1 MIFARSRYFTA
12 MNLSLLLCLAGLLSV
27 SPENQALALDPQF
40 KRHYEIGEDYLQ
52 REDFKQ
58 AITEFDEAI
67 KIDGGRSKE
76 CAKAYRGRGT
86 AYSDLKQYDLAL
98 KDLDRAIALDARND
112 LSFNNRGAVYLRTL
126 RPLEAIKDFNQA
138 LILNPGNKYAA
149 VNRAG
154 AYLLTNTPKAG
165 AQATIEWLSKGG
177 WRSDFA
183 GHAAVLSLLA
193 EMSAKDKVAQA
204 KLLQESRSKLDRLKW
219 PYSLIKHWQGKATEE
234 DVLEEAQDSTYNLT
248 QAQCFLGLA
257 SFYGGDKDDCL
268 RRMEFVQKHGTVNSV
283 EYWLAKGFIQKIKTK
298 K

>member
-1 MIFARSRYFTA
+1 MILGCLRNLPAA
-12 MNLSLLLCLAGLLSV
+12 ALSLLLCLTGLLSA
-27 SPENQALALDPQF
+27 SPANQALALNPQF

-76 CAKAYRGRGT
+76 CAKAFRGRGT
-86 AYSDLKQYDLAL
+86 AYSDLKQYNLAL
-98 KDLDRAIALDARND
+98 KDLDKAIALDATND
-112 LSFNNRGAVYLRTL
+112 LAFNNRGAVYLRTL
-126 RPLEAIKDFNQA
+126 KPMEAIKDFNQA

-165 AQATIEWLSKGG
+165 ARATAEWLLKGG

-183 GHAAVLSLLA
+183 GHAAVLTVLA
-193 EMSAKDKVAQA
+193 ERAAKDKDAEA

-219 PYSLIKHWQGKATEE
+219 PYSLIKHWQGKASEE
-234 DVLEEAQDSTYNLT
+234 EVLEEAQDSTYNLT

-257 SFYGGDKDDCL
+257 SFYSGDKDDCL

-283 EYWLAKGFIQKIKTK
+283 EYWLAKGFIQKVKSK
-298 K
+298 Q